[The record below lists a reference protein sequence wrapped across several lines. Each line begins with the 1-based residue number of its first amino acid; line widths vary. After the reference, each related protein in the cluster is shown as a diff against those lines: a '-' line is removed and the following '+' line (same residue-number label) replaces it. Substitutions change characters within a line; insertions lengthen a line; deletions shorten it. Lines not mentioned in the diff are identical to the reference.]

1 MEKTLLIVDDVEF
14 TIEFEKLIVQDLEH
28 ELSIKIKIDT
38 AQTVVEALILIEQH
52 PSRYDAMIIDMNLPD
67 GSGVEIAK
75 YALNKSEETRISA
88 LTIYPSKYQ
97 DESCFFDRFLQKP
110 ITPNAYK
117 ENLIQLLRL

>member
-1 MEKTLLIVDDVEF
+1 MKKTLLIVDDVEF
-14 TIEFEKLIVQDLEH
+14 TIEFEKLIIQNLEK

-38 AQTVVEALILIEQH
+38 AQTVVEALVLIEKH
-52 PSRYDAMIIDMNLPD
+52 PQPYDGMMIDMNLPD

-75 YALNKSEETRISA
+75 YALNKSEKTRISA

-97 DESCFFDRFLQKP
+97 EESCFFDRFLQKP
-110 ITPNAYK
+110 ITPTAYK